1 MKLGISSYAYTW
13 SIGVPGLM
21 PPEPMNC
28 FQLLE
33 QAKTLGVSCL
43 QIADNLPL
51 HELEPQ
57 SRFELLKIARDSGIA
72 IEVGMR
78 GLTAENFSKY
88 LDLAEYF
95 RSPILRAVID
105 AGDFRPGPG
114 EIISMIREY
123 LPELVARNIQLAIEN
138 HDRLKA
144 GEFARIIET
153 IGDIH
158 VGICLDSVNSMGAGE
173 GLEEVLRILGPY
185 TINFHIKDFV
195 VKRANHMMGFS
206 IEGAPAGQ
214 GMLPVEEILAK
225 LEKWGECESGILEL
239 WTPPAENIEATIKR
253 EQNWVETS
261 LGFLKPLFDK
271 ESEN

>member
-13 SIGVPGLM
+13 SIGVPGEI

-33 QAKTLGVSCL
+33 RAIALKVSCL

-51 HELEPQ
+51 HELDHQP
-57 SRFELLKIARDSGIA
+57 RYELLKMAQDSGIA

-78 GLTAENFSKY
+78 GLTEENFNRY

-105 AGDFRPGPG
+105 AGEFRPGLR
-114 EIISMIREY
+114 EIISMIRNY
-123 LPELVARNIQLAIEN
+123 LPELIARNIQLAIEN

-144 GEFARIIET
+144 GEFARIIES
-153 IGDIH
+153 IGDTH

-173 GLEEVLRILGPY
+173 GLEEVVRILGPY

-195 VKRANHMMGFS
+195 VRRASHMMGFS
-206 IEGAPAGQ
+206 IEGTPAGR
-214 GMLPVEEILAK
+214 GMLPVEEILTK
-225 LEKWGECESGILEL
+225 LEKWGGCESGILEL
-239 WTPPAENIEATIKR
+239 WTPPAENPEATIKR
-253 EQNWVETS
+253 EHTWVETS
-261 LGFLKPLFDK
+261 IDFLKSVFNK
-271 ESEN
+271 ESVN